1 MTSRSKRSTVVFRHA
16 AKLNGLDVELPAG
29 TYSIDVDEE
38 QIPNLSFVAYR
49 RVQTTIEVP
58 IEGGANVG
66 RQVLVIDPHALEAA
80 LQRDAATMDD
90 ITEP

>member
-16 AKLNGLDVELPAG
+16 AKLDGLDVELPAG
-29 TYSIDVDEE
+29 TCSIDVDEE
-38 QIPNLSFVAYR
+38 QNLSFVAYS

-58 IEGGANVG
+58 IEGGANAG
-66 RQVLVIDPHALEAA
+66 RQILAIDSHTLEAA
-80 LQRDAATMDD
+80 LQRDAATVKD

>member
-1 MTSRSKRSTVVFRHA
+1 MTGRSKRSSVVFRHPA
-16 AKLNGLDVELPAG
+16 QLDGVDVELPAG

-38 QIPNLSFVAYR
+38 QIPNLTFVAYR

-58 IEGGANVG
+58 VNRGGNAG
-66 RQVLVIDPHALEAA
+66 RQVFVIDPHALEAA
-80 LQRDAATMDD
+80 LQRDAATVGD